1 MSPASSTTPSK
12 SAAASSL
19 PGAWTL
25 FRVRGVPV
33 RVDSSWFL
41 IAGLVLLIAYQH
53 LARGLADQGMGV
65 ILASSAVAT
74 LLFFGSILAHELGHA
89 LASLDR
95 GIPVSGITLF
105 LLGGV
110 TESTKEASSP
120 RDEFIVVGIGPFI
133 SLVLAAL
140 FGLVATATDFS
151 SLRPVAVVAGVLGW
165 VNLVLAIFNVLP
177 GYPLD
182 GGRMLR
188 SILWSVTG
196 RPHLATRWAARVGQL
211 FALALG
217 LYGLWRFIGPARG
230 TFGGVW
236 EMLLA
241 WFLFRG
247 AAEAHRRAQARERLA
262 GRTVRQSMG
271 SVPATLPP
279 DLPLSQAVQHIQER
293 PSLLWPVG
301 APLAGVIGL
310 KQIDAV
316 PGHDWPFTRVGQ
328 VALPLD
334 GRTVPADTPMDA
346 TLEALSAAPEHMLIV
361 TEDGRAVGLLTFS
374 LVADQ

>member
-1 MSPASSTTPSK
+1 
-12 SAAASSL
+12 
-19 PGAWTL
+19 
-25 FRVRGVPV
+25 V

-41 IAGLVLLIAYQH
+41 IAGFVLFLAYRH
-53 LARGLADQGMGV
+53 LAQGLMGRGMGV
-65 ILASSAVAT
+65 VLVSSAAAT

-110 TESTKEASSP
+110 TESTREPTSAK
-120 RDEFIVVGIGPFI
+120 DEFVIVGIGPFI
-133 SLVLAAL
+133 SFVLAAL
-140 FGLVATATDFS
+140 FGLIATAAV

-165 VNLVLAIFNVLP
+165 LNLALAIFNVLP

-188 SILWSVTG
+188 SILWGVTG

-217 LYGLWRFIGPARG
+217 LYGLWRFVGPDRG
-230 TFGGVW
+230 SLGGVW
-236 EMLLA
+236 ELFLA

-247 AAEAHRRAQARERLA
+247 ATDAYHRAQVRERLA
-262 GRTVRQSMG
+262 NQTVRQAMG
-271 SVPATLPP
+271 SVPAMLPP
-279 DLPLSQAVQHIQER
+279 DLPVSQAIQRVQER

-301 APLAGVIGL
+301 APLVGIL
-310 KQIDAV
+310 TLPQIDAV
-316 PGHDWPFTRVGQ
+316 PGHDWPTTTVEQ
-328 VALPLD
+328 IALPLE
-334 GRTVPADTPMDA
+334 GRTVSADNPMDA
-346 TLEALSAAPEHMLIV
+346 TLEALSAAPERMLVV
-361 TEDGRAVGLLTFS
+361 TEDGRAVGLLTPS
-374 LVADQ
+374 LISEP